1 MIEKTLRMALLF
13 DTYGSVL
20 TEKQREIFSLYY
32 NDDLSLGEIADN
44 YQVSRQAVK
53 DTLRR
58 SETTLNALEERLGLV
73 ERKERQRVMAVEMLS
88 ALQVVESALAQAT
101 PEIRSQVKNALAT
114 LQAGLQNV
122 AEQDEDA

>member
-1 MIEKTLRMALLF
+1 VIEKTLRMALLF

>member
-1 MIEKTLRMALLF
+1 
-13 DTYGSVL
+13 
-20 TEKQREIFSLYY
+20 
-32 NDDLSLGEIADN
+32 
-44 YQVSRQAVK
+44 
-53 DTLRR
+53 
-58 SETTLNALEERLGLV
+58 
-73 ERKERQRVMAVEMLS
+73 MAVEMLS

>member
-20 TEKQREIFSLYY
+20 TEKQREIFCLYY